1 MLNCLMLVDVWLMI
15 VVVFDW
21 LVIVVCCVGLCVG
34 WYGIVLFDVVLLCWL
49 CVGDVLLLLMFV

>member
-1 MLNCLMLVDVWLMI
+1 MLIDVLCWMLLIDCVDDCWLM
-15 VVVFDW
+15 V
-21 LVIVVCCVGLCVG
+21 VVCCVCLCVG

>member
-1 MLNCLMLVDVWLMI
+1 MFDVVLMI
-15 VVVFDW
+15 VVDDCW

-49 CVGDVLLLLMFV
+49 CVDDVLLSLMLCFV